1 MGVPGADIPTCVA
14 VTGAGKLAHTP
25 AVTLRSGKMRFRK
38 LGNTGLI
45 VSEMCLGAMTFG
57 SGEGMWATVAGV
69 SQESVTDL
77 IKTAFDRGI
86 NFIDTADFY
95 SNGRSEEVT
104 GQALKKLGVARDSYV
119 LATKVLLR
127 MGAGHNQI
135 GLSRYHIMQGVDQS
149 LKRLQL
155 DHIDLYQIHGRD
167 PFTPLEETL
176 VALDDCV
183 RAGKV
188 RYIGLCNLS
197 AWEVM
202 KSLWISDKK
211 NLARFESLQ
220 MYYSVA
226 GRDIEREIVPLAK
239 DQNLAIMPWSPLAGG
254 FLSGKY
260 SRENEKPDGARR
272 AKLDFPPVERERLW
286 RVLDVMRPIAADNL
300 VSVAQVALAW
310 LLAQPHVTS
319 VIIGAKNQEQL
330 LDNVAATGLT
340 LSPDQIQAITDA
352 SALPSEYPQWMLT
365 RQSTDRLGQ
374 VTGES

>member
-1 MGVPGADIPTCVA
+1 
-14 VTGAGKLAHTP
+14 
-25 AVTLRSGKMRFRK
+25 MRYRK

-69 SQESVTDL
+69 SQEDVGEL
-77 IKTAFDRGI
+77 IKAAFDRGI

-95 SNGRSEEVT
+95 SNGRSEIVT
-104 GQALKKLGVARDSYV
+104 GNALKMLGLPRDSYV

-127 MGAGHNQI
+127 MGPGHNQI
-135 GLSRYHIMQGVDQS
+135 GLSRAHIMQGVDAS
-149 LKRLQL
+149 LKRLQV

-176 VALDDCV
+176 DALDDCV

-188 RYIGLCNLS
+188 RYLGLCNLS
-197 AWEVM
+197 AWEIT
-202 KSLWISDKK
+202 KSLWIADKK

-226 GRDIEREIVPLAK
+226 GRDIEREIVPLAQ

-254 FLSGKY
+254 LLSGKFARD
-260 SRENEKPDGARR
+260 SSPEGARR
-272 AKLDFPPVERERLW
+272 ATLDFPPVDRERAFN
-286 RVLDVMRPIAADNL
+286 VIDVMRPIAADNL

-310 LLAQPHVTS
+310 LLAQSHVTS
-319 VIIGAKNQEQL
+319 VIIGAKSQEQL
-330 LDNVAATGLT
+330 LDNIAATDLE
-340 LSPDQIQAITDA
+340 LSAEQIKAIDEA
-352 SALPSEYPQWMLT
+352 SNLPSEYPQWMLS
-365 RQSTDRLGQ
+365 RQSADRLGQ
-374 VTGES
+374 VNGPS

>member
-1 MGVPGADIPTCVA
+1 
-14 VTGAGKLAHTP
+14 
-25 AVTLRSGKMRFRK
+25 MRYRK

-69 SQESVTDL
+69 SQEDVGEL
-77 IKTAFDRGI
+77 IKAAFDRGI

-95 SNGRSEEVT
+95 SNGRSEIVT
-104 GQALKKLGVARDSYV
+104 GNALKMLGLPRDSYV

-127 MGAGHNQI
+127 MGPGHNQI
-135 GLSRYHIMQGVDQS
+135 GLSRAHIMQGVDAS
-149 LKRLQL
+149 LKRLQV

-176 VALDDCV
+176 DALTDCV

-188 RYIGLCNLS
+188 RYLGLCNLS
-197 AWEVM
+197 AWEIT
-202 KSLWISDKK
+202 KSLWIADKK

-226 GRDIEREIVPLAK
+226 GRDIEREIVPLAQ

-254 FLSGKY
+254 LLSGKF
-260 SRENEKPDGARR
+260 SRDSSPEGARR
-272 AKLDFPPVERERLW
+272 ATLDFPPVDRERAFN
-286 RVLDVMRPIAADNL
+286 VIDVMRPIAADNL

-319 VIIGAKNQEQL
+319 VIVGAKSQEQL
-330 LDNVAATGLT
+330 LDNIAATGLE
-340 LSPDQIQAITDA
+340 LSTEQIKAIDEA
-352 SALPSEYPQWMLT
+352 SKLPSEYPHWMLT
-365 RQSTDRLGQ
+365 RQSADRLGQ
-374 VTGES
+374 VNGPA

>member
-1 MGVPGADIPTCVA
+1 
-14 VTGAGKLAHTP
+14 
-25 AVTLRSGKMRFRK
+25 MRYRK

-57 SGEGMWATVAGV
+57 SGEGMWETVAGV
-69 SQESVTDL
+69 SQDNVTGL
-77 IKTAFDRGI
+77 IKAAFDKGI

-95 SNGRSEEVT
+95 SNGRSEVVT
-104 GQALKKLGVARDSYV
+104 GNALKLLGQPRDSYV

-135 GLSRYHIMQGVDQS
+135 GLSRYHIMENINAS
-149 LKRLQL
+149 LKRLQV

-176 VALDDCV
+176 DALDDCV

-188 RYIGLCNLS
+188 RYLGLCNLS
-197 AWEVM
+197 AWEIM
-202 KSLWISDKK
+202 KSMWISDRR

-220 MYYSVA
+220 MYYSLA

-239 DQNLAIMPWSPLAGG
+239 DQNLAILPWSPLAGG

-286 RVLDVMRPIAADNL
+286 RILDVLRPIAAEKQ

-310 LLAQPHVTS
+310 LLEQPHVTS
-319 VIIGAKNQEQL
+319 VIIGAKNEQQL
-330 LDNVAATGLT
+330 LDNIAATGLDLDSGQMQT
-340 LSPDQIQAITDA
+340 IDEA
-352 SALPSEYPQWMLT
+352 SALPNEYPQWMLA
-365 RQSTDRLGQ
+365 RQSVDRVGQ
-374 VTGES
+374 VDGPG

>member
-1 MGVPGADIPTCVA
+1 
-14 VTGAGKLAHTP
+14 
-25 AVTLRSGKMRFRK
+25 MRYRK

-69 SQESVTDL
+69 GQEGVTDL
-77 IKTAFDRGI
+77 IKAAFDRGI

-95 SNGRSEEVT
+95 SNGRSEVVT
-104 GQALKKLGVARDSYV
+104 GNALKRLGLPRDSYV

-135 GLSRYHIMQGVDQS
+135 GLSRYHIMENIDAS
-149 LKRLQL
+149 LKRLQV

-176 VALDDCV
+176 DALDDCV

-188 RYIGLCNLS
+188 RYLGLCNLP
-197 AWEVM
+197 AWEIT

-220 MYYSVA
+220 MYYSVV
-226 GRDIEREIVPLAK
+226 GRDIEREIVPLAN
-239 DQNLAIMPWSPLAGG
+239 DQKLAILPWSPLAGG

-272 AKLDFPPVERERLW
+272 ATLDFPPVERERLW
-286 RVLDVMRPIAADNL
+286 RVLDVMRPIAADHL

-330 LDNVAATGLT
+330 LDNLAAAELT
-340 LSPDQIQAITDA
+340 LSPEQLQAISEA
-352 SALPSEYPQWMLT
+352 SALPGEYPQWMLT
-365 RQSTDRLGQ
+365 RQSADRLGQ
-374 VTGES
+374 VLGTT

>member
-1 MGVPGADIPTCVA
+1 
-14 VTGAGKLAHTP
+14 
-25 AVTLRSGKMRFRK
+25 MRYRK

-69 SQESVTDL
+69 AQDDVTAL
-77 IKTAFDRGI
+77 IKAAFDRGI

-95 SNGRSEEVT
+95 SNGRSEVVT
-104 GQALKKLGVARDSYV
+104 GNALKMLGLERDSYV

-135 GLSRYHIMQGVDQS
+135 GLSRYHIMENIDAS
-149 LKRLQL
+149 LKRLQV

-176 VALDDCV
+176 DALDDCV

-197 AWEVM
+197 AWEIT

-220 MYYSVA
+220 MYYSVV
-226 GRDIEREIVPLAK
+226 GRDIEREIVGLAK

-272 AKLDFPPVERERLW
+272 ATLDFPPVDRERLW
-286 RVLDVMRPIAADNL
+286 RVLDVMRPIAADHL

-330 LDNVAATGLT
+330 LDNIAATEVT
-340 LSPDQIQAITDA
+340 LSAEQLQAISEA
-352 SALPSEYPQWMLT
+352 SALPGEYPQWMLA
-365 RQSTDRLGQ
+365 RQSSDRLGQ
-374 VTGES
+374 VDGPN

>member
-1 MGVPGADIPTCVA
+1 
-14 VTGAGKLAHTP
+14 
-25 AVTLRSGKMRFRK
+25 MRYRK

-57 SGEGMWATVAGV
+57 TGDGMWATVGSV
-69 SQESVTDL
+69 SQDGVTEL
-77 IKTAFDRGI
+77 IKTALDRGI

-95 SNGRSEEVT
+95 SNGRSEELT
-104 GQALKKLGVARDSYV
+104 GHSLKKLGLARDSYV

-127 MGAGHNQI
+127 MGQGHNQI
-135 GLSRYHIMQGVDQS
+135 GLSRYHIMENIDAS
-149 LKRLQL
+149 LKRLQV

-176 VALDDCV
+176 DALDDCV

-188 RYIGLCNLS
+188 RYLGLCNLA

-202 KSLWISDKK
+202 KSLWISDRK

-220 MYYSVA
+220 MYYSLA
-226 GRDIEREIVPLAK
+226 GRDIERELVPLAK
-239 DQNLAIMPWSPLAGG
+239 DQNLAILPWSPLAGG
-254 FLSGKY
+254 LLSGKF

-272 AKLDFPPVERERLW
+272 ATLDFPPVDRERAW
-286 RVLDVMRPIAADNL
+286 RVLDIMRPIAADHL

-330 LDNVAATGLT
+330 LDNIAATELE
-340 LSPDQIQAITDA
+340 LSVEQLKAISEA
-352 SALPSEYPQWMLT
+352 SALPSEYPQWMLA
-365 RQSTDRLGQ
+365 RQSADRLGQ
-374 VTGES
+374 VLGSG

>member
-1 MGVPGADIPTCVA
+1 
-14 VTGAGKLAHTP
+14 
-25 AVTLRSGKMRFRK
+25 MRYRK

-57 SGEGMWATVAGV
+57 SGEGMWSTVAGV
-69 SQESVTDL
+69 SQEGVTDL

-95 SNGRSEEVT
+95 SNGRSEVVT
-104 GQALKKLGVARDSYV
+104 GNALKVIGAPRDSYV

-127 MGAGHNQI
+127 MGSGHNQI
-135 GLSRYHIMQGVDQS
+135 GLSRYHIMENIDAS
-149 LKRLQL
+149 LKRLQV

-176 VALDDCV
+176 DALDDCV

-188 RYIGLCNLS
+188 RYLGLCNLS
-197 AWEVM
+197 AWEVT

-226 GRDIEREIVPLAK
+226 GRDIEREIVPLAN
-239 DQNLAIMPWSPLAGG
+239 DQKLAILPWSPLAGG
-254 FLSGKY
+254 LLSGKF
-260 SRENEKPDGARR
+260 SRDTSPEGARR
-272 AKLDFPPVERERLW
+272 STLDFPPVDRERAYNAI
-286 RVLDVMRPIAADNL
+286 DVMRPIAADNL

-319 VIIGAKNQEQL
+319 VIIGARNQEQL
-330 LDNVAATGLT
+330 LDNIAATDLE
-340 LSPDQIQAITDA
+340 LSPEQLQAISAA

-365 RQSTDRLGQ
+365 RQSADRVGQ
-374 VTGES
+374 VEGNG

>member
-1 MGVPGADIPTCVA
+1 MQ
-14 VTGAGKLAHTP
+14 
-25 AVTLRSGKMRFRK
+25 MRYRK
-38 LGNTGLI
+38 LGNTGLV

-69 SQESVTDL
+69 AQDDVTNL
-77 IKTAFDRGI
+77 VKSAFDRGI

-95 SNGRSEEVT
+95 SNGRSEVVT
-104 GQALKKLGVARDSYV
+104 GNALKMLGLARDSYV

-135 GLSRYHIMQGVDQS
+135 GLSRYHIMANIDAS
-149 LKRLQL
+149 LKRLQV

-176 VALDDCV
+176 DALDDCV

-197 AWEVM
+197 AWEIT

-220 MYYSVA
+220 MYYSVV

-272 AKLDFPPVERERLW
+272 ATLDFPPVDRERLW

-319 VIIGAKNQEQL
+319 VIIGAKNHEQL
-330 LDNVAATGLT
+330 LDNIAATELE
-340 LSPDQIQAITDA
+340 LSPDQIKAITDA
-352 SALPSEYPQWMLT
+352 SALPSEYPQWMLA
-365 RQSTDRLGQ
+365 RQSADRIGQ
-374 VTGES
+374 VTG

>member
-1 MGVPGADIPTCVA
+1 
-14 VTGAGKLAHTP
+14 
-25 AVTLRSGKMRFRK
+25 MRYRK

-69 SQESVTDL
+69 AQDDVTNL
-77 IKTAFDRGI
+77 IKSAFDRGI
-86 NFIDTADFY
+86 NFIDTTDFY
-95 SNGRSEEVT
+95 SNGRSEVVT
-104 GQALKKLGVARDSYV
+104 GNALKMLGLARDSYV

-135 GLSRYHIMQGVDQS
+135 GLSRYHIMQNIDAS
-149 LKRLQL
+149 LKRLQV

-176 VALDDCV
+176 DALDDCV

-188 RYIGLCNLS
+188 RYTGLCNLS
-197 AWEVM
+197 AWEIT

-220 MYYSVA
+220 MYYSVV

-239 DQNLAIMPWSPLAGG
+239 DQNLAILPWSPLAGG

-272 AKLDFPPVERERLW
+272 ATLDFPPVDRERLW

-330 LDNVAATGLT
+330 LDNITATELA
-340 LSPDQIQAITDA
+340 LSPEQLAAITDA

-365 RQSTDRLGQ
+365 RQSADRLGQ
-374 VTGES
+374 VTGGA

>member
-1 MGVPGADIPTCVA
+1 MKNQGDP
-14 VTGAGKLAHTP
+14 
-25 AVTLRSGKMRFRK
+25 MRYRK

-69 SQESVTDL
+69 SQEGVTDL
-77 IKTAFDRGI
+77 IKSAFDRGI

-95 SNGRSEEVT
+95 SNGRSEVVT
-104 GQALKKLGVARDSYV
+104 GNALKMLGLPRDSYV

-127 MGAGHNQI
+127 MGPGHNQI
-135 GLSRYHIMQGVDQS
+135 GLSRAHIMQGVDQS
-149 LKRLQL
+149 LKRLQV

-176 VALDDCV
+176 DALDDCV

-188 RYIGLCNLS
+188 RYLGLCNLP

-202 KSLWISDKK
+202 KSLAISDKK

-220 MYYSVA
+220 MYYSAVS
-226 GRDIEREIVPLAK
+226 RDIERELVPLAN
-239 DQNLAIMPWSPLAGG
+239 DQKLAILPWSPLSGG
-254 FLSGKY
+254 LLSGKF

-272 AKLDFPPVERERLW
+272 ATFDFPPVEKERLW
-286 RVLDVMRPIAADNL
+286 RLLDVLRPIAASKK

-319 VIIGAKNQEQL
+319 VIIGAKNKDQL
-330 LDNVAATGLT
+330 LDNIGATELE
-340 LSPDQIQAITDA
+340 LSPEQLKAISDA
-352 SALPSEYPQWMLT
+352 
-365 RQSTDRLGQ
+365 
-374 VTGES
+374 

>member
-1 MGVPGADIPTCVA
+1 
-14 VTGAGKLAHTP
+14 
-25 AVTLRSGKMRFRK
+25 MRYRK

-57 SGEGMWATVAGV
+57 SGEGMWSTVAGV
-69 SQESVTDL
+69 SQEGVTDL

-95 SNGRSEEVT
+95 SNGRSEVVT
-104 GQALKKLGVARDSYV
+104 GNALKVIGAPRDSYV

-127 MGAGHNQI
+127 MGSGHNQI
-135 GLSRYHIMQGVDQS
+135 GLSRYHIMENIDAS
-149 LKRLQL
+149 LKRLQV

-176 VALDDCV
+176 DALDDCV

-188 RYIGLCNLS
+188 RYLGLCNLS
-197 AWEVM
+197 AWEIT

-226 GRDIEREIVPLAK
+226 GRDIEREIVPLAN
-239 DQNLAIMPWSPLAGG
+239 DQKLAILPWSPLAGG
-254 FLSGKY
+254 LLSGKF
-260 SRENEKPDGARR
+260 SRDTSPEGARR
-272 AKLDFPPVERERLW
+272 STLDFPPVDRERAYNAI
-286 RVLDVMRPIAADNL
+286 DVMRPIAADNL

-330 LDNVAATGLT
+330 LDNIAATDLE
-340 LSPDQIQAITDA
+340 LSPEQLQAISAA

-365 RQSTDRLGQ
+365 RQSADRVGQ
-374 VTGES
+374 VEGSG

>member
-1 MGVPGADIPTCVA
+1 
-14 VTGAGKLAHTP
+14 
-25 AVTLRSGKMRFRK
+25 
-38 LGNTGLI
+38 
-45 VSEMCLGAMTFG
+45 
-57 SGEGMWATVAGV
+57 
-69 SQESVTDL
+69 
-77 IKTAFDRGI
+77 
-86 NFIDTADFY
+86 
-95 SNGRSEEVT
+95 
-104 GQALKKLGVARDSYV
+104 
-119 LATKVLLR
+119 

-135 GLSRYHIMQGVDQS
+135 GLSRYHIMENIDAS
-149 LKRLQL
+149 LKRLQV

-176 VALDDCV
+176 DALDDCV

-188 RYIGLCNLS
+188 RYTGLCNLS
-197 AWEVM
+197 AWEIT
-202 KSLWISDKK
+202 KSLWISDRK

-220 MYYSVA
+220 MYYSVV

-272 AKLDFPPVERERLW
+272 ATLDFPPVDRERLW

-330 LDNVAATGLT
+330 LDNIAATELE
-340 LSPDQIQAITDA
+340 LSPEQLQAITDA

-365 RQSTDRLGQ
+365 RQSADRIGQ
-374 VTGES
+374 VNGGG

>member
-1 MGVPGADIPTCVA
+1 
-14 VTGAGKLAHTP
+14 
-25 AVTLRSGKMRFRK
+25 MRYKK

-57 SGEGMWATVAGV
+57 SGDGMWATVAGV
-69 SQESVTDL
+69 SQDNVTGI
-77 IKTAFDRGI
+77 IKSAFDKGI

-104 GQALKKLGVARDSYV
+104 GHALKQLGFARDSYV

-135 GLSRYHIMQGVDQS
+135 GLSRYHIMANIDAS
-149 LKRLQL
+149 LKRLQV

-176 VALDDCV
+176 DALDDCV

-188 RYIGLCNLS
+188 RYLGLCNLS
-197 AWEVM
+197 SWEIM
-202 KSLWISDKK
+202 KSLWISDKR

-220 MYYSVA
+220 MYYSLA

-239 DQNLAIMPWSPLAGG
+239 DQNLAILPWSPLAGG

-260 SRENEKPDGARR
+260 SRENEKPEGARR
-272 AKLDFPPVERERLW
+272 ANLDFPPVERDRLW
-286 RVLDVMRPIAADNL
+286 RILDVLRPIAAEKK

-319 VIIGAKNQEQL
+319 VIIGAKNQDQL
-330 LDNVAATGLT
+330 LDNIAAKGLVLT
-340 LSPDQIQAITDA
+340 TQQLQAIDEV
-352 SALPSEYPQWMLT
+352 SKLPSEYPQWMLT
-365 RQSTDRLGQ
+365 RQSADRIGQ
-374 VTGES
+374 VAGTS

>member
-1 MGVPGADIPTCVA
+1 
-14 VTGAGKLAHTP
+14 
-25 AVTLRSGKMRFRK
+25 
-38 LGNTGLI
+38 
-45 VSEMCLGAMTFG
+45 
-57 SGEGMWATVAGV
+57 VAGV
-69 SQESVTDL
+69 SQEGVTDL
-77 IKTAFDRGI
+77 IKAAFDRGI

-95 SNGRSEEVT
+95 SNGRSEVVT
-104 GQALKKLGVARDSYV
+104 GNALKRLGLPRDSYV

-135 GLSRYHIMQGVDQS
+135 GLSRYHIMENIDAS
-149 LKRLQL
+149 LKRLQV

-176 VALDDCV
+176 DALDDCV

-188 RYIGLCNLS
+188 RYLGLCNLP
-197 AWEVM
+197 AWEIT

-220 MYYSVA
+220 MYYSVV
-226 GRDIEREIVPLAK
+226 GRDIEREIVPLAN
-239 DQNLAIMPWSPLAGG
+239 DQKLAILPWSPLAGG

-272 AKLDFPPVERERLW
+272 ATLDFPPVERERLW
-286 RVLDVMRPIAADNL
+286 RVLDVMRPIAADHL

-330 LDNVAATGLT
+330 LDNLAAAELT
-340 LSPDQIQAITDA
+340 LSPEQLQAISEA
-352 SALPSEYPQWMLT
+352 SALPGEYPQWMLT
-365 RQSTDRLGQ
+365 RQSADRLGQ
-374 VTGES
+374 VLGTT